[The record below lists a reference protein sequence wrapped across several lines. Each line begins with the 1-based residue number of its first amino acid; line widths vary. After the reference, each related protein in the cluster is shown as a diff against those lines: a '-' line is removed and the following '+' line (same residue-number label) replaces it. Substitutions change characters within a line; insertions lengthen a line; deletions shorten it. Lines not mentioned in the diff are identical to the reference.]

1 MAKKKI
7 PSGRPNEKWG
17 LKKYILMKLWT
28 TMNIV
33 FHNSNGKHGKGFCFF
48 KLSQFK
54 QWKSYVKIN
63 FDYYKKQ
70 VTCTIGLDYK

>member
-1 MAKKKI
+1 
-7 PSGRPNEKWG
+7 
-17 LKKYILMKLWT
+17 MKLWT